1 LPYFSSR
8 KPLVFSVGYIPS
20 YPEKEFFINLLKS
33 STMATVTWA
42 ATPAQEIVPAVFAP
56 AQGPYRSVSEKSRA
70 LIIEVAAGEY
80 ERQNSPVFFLLP
92 ESWRDEQRFTLKR
105 RDR

>member
-1 LPYFSSR
+1 
-8 KPLVFSVGYIPS
+8 
-20 YPEKEFFINLLKS
+20 
-33 STMATVTWA
+33 MATVTWA

-105 RDR
+105 RYR